1 MDANRFFSINYDNRN
16 DITIRRMKKS
26 MGGIAAYG
34 RWVSLLGMLYDS
46 DGILDM
52 ADTTMRDIVAEELE
66 IEDVD
71 GYFLDLC
78 RLGLIDAELY
88 KATNHVSNRGVC
100 DELAYRK
107 AKREAGKSGG
117 RPPKKP
123 TEKAG

>member
-52 ADTTMRDIVAEELE
+52 NDTTMREIVAEELE

-71 GYFLDLC
+71 EYFLDLC
-78 RLGLIDAELY
+78 RLGLIDPELY
-88 KATNHVSNRGVC
+88 NSTNHVSNRGVC
-100 DELAYRK
+100 DELAYHK
-107 AKREAGKSGG
+107 AKREAGKLGG
-117 RPPKKP
+117 RPRRAK
-123 TEKAG
+123 EKAE